1 MPKVKVI
8 QLEDGNVIFEE
19 VEEEEK
25 TDIITYLPF
34 KPGDARCTCT
44 DCPING
50 NCMYAWDDYN
60 TDGDCLLEK

>member
-8 QLEDGNVIFEE
+8 QLEDGNVVLEE
-19 VEEEEK
+19 VEEET
-25 TDIITYLPF
+25 TDEISYLPF

>member
-8 QLEDGNVIFEE
+8 QLEDGNVILEE
-19 VEEEEK
+19 VEEET
-25 TDIITYLPF
+25 TDEISYLPF

-44 DCPING
+44 DCPINS